1 MDVFPVVPA
10 SARILWLIIPLTLL
24 GVGLVV
30 LFAWLGFS
38 SQNSAVSVDA
48 AGLRIR
54 TAMYG
59 RTIPLDQLDLGRATT
74 VDLRQQTDYKPSMR
88 TNGAGLP
95 GFSSGWHR
103 LANGEKALLVVT
115 ARDRVAYIPTYDG
128 YSLLLSVTE
137 PDRLIRRLRA
147 GPGG

>member
-10 SARILWLIIPLTLL
+10 SARILWLIIPLALL

-30 LFAWLGFS
+30 FFTWIGFS
-38 SQNSAVSVDA
+38 SQNSAVMVDA
-48 AGLRIR
+48 EGLRIR

-59 RTIPLDQLDLGRATT
+59 RTIPLDQLDVGRATT
-74 VDLRQQTDYKPSMR
+74 VDLKQQSDYRPTVR
-88 TNGAGLP
+88 TNGSGMP
-95 GFSSGWHR
+95 GFHTGWHR
-103 LANGEKALLVVT
+103 LSNGEKALLVVT

-137 PDRLIRRLRA
+137 PDRLISRLRA
-147 GPGG
+147 AR